1 MENKTAQ
8 YDTGKNKITKTMR
21 KNTIVQKNVIIKR
34 ARKKQI
40 KRKFRLGE
48 NEKEII
54 KLIGVGII
62 VVSSL
67 VLPGLPIALK
77 PFIKSRGENGLREL
91 LEKLSQKKIV
101 DLGGEEVKLTAKGKK
116 LLREIELVEI
126 KIPKPDKWDGV
137 WHLVSYDIPN
147 IHNKERDY
155 FRSVL
160 KRWNFYQIQA
170 SLWVYPYEC
179 KEEVAVIAEYLKI
192 SDYVV
197 MMNTDY
203 LPNEDRVENLFD
215 L

>member
-1 MENKTAQ
+1 MKSETTQNNNGKSENIKKTQ
-8 YDTGKNKITKTMR
+8 
-21 KNTIVQKNVIIKR
+21 KNTIARENLIAKR
-34 ARKKQI
+34 ARKKRL
-40 KRKFRLGE
+40 KRKFRLGD

-54 KLIGVGII
+54 KLIGLGVLA
-62 VVSSL
+62 VSSL
-67 VLPGLPIALK
+67 ALPGLPMALK
-77 PFIKSRGENGLREL
+77 PFMKSRGENGFKEL

-101 DLGGEEVKLTAKGKK
+101 DLGGEEVKLTARGRK

-126 KIPKPDKWDGV
+126 KISKPDKWDGV
-137 WHLVSYDIPN
+137 WHLISYDIPN
-147 IHNKERDY
+147 TQNKDRDH

-160 KRWNFYQIQA
+160 KRWDFYQIQA